1 MKEQALCLLATIA
14 DGDASKKLIV
24 DNEDILKKLKS
35 YMLHNNSALQ
45 TAAVLCILNL
55 VWREEEGSA
64 DRQAKLMKMGVFTI
78 LRQLLTTTEQ
88 DAVLFGK
95 VKQALQQT
103 LM

>member
-1 MKEQALCLLATIA
+1 
-14 DGDASKKLIV
+14 
-24 DNEDILKKLKS
+24 
-35 YMLHNNSALQ
+35 MLHNNSALQ